1 MKLKDLL
8 CGLDYD
14 VLQQGNAWE
23 TEIADVFYDTRNMT
37 QNGLFV
43 CIQGAKLD
51 SHTLALQAAERGAVA
66 LIVEKTVEVPEGI
79 TVVKVENSR
88 IALALTAANYYGH
101 PAEKM
106 KLIGVTGTKGKTTT
120 TYLLKSILES
130 DGHKVGLIGS
140 IGALI
145 GDESIHT
152 INTTPESYEVQKLFH
167 QMAEAGCDY
176 VVMEVSSQGLMLH
189 RTAGFTF
196 DVGIFLNISR
206 DHISPWEH
214 QTLDEYLHCKSLLFR
229 QCKLGIL
236 NQDDEKVEQIL
247 EGHTCEVETFG
258 YDKEADTRV
267 VGYETVKAPGYMGV
281 HFTTTGKHAAS
292 VTVGSPGKFTVYDAL
307 AAVCACDHFGVSIA
321 GINKALHDV
330 KIRGR
335 VETIDIPAPYSVIID
350 FAHDGIGISSLLDAL
365 KQYQPN
371 HVIAVFGSD
380 GNRTTIRRADAGEIL
395 GNNVDLTIVTSNCP
409 RFEPLE
415 QINAQ
420 IKVGLDRTN
429 GKYEVIPDRRTAIKH
444 AMSLAQRD
452 DLVLLIGKGHWD
464 YEEINGVKYPFDERV
479 VVKELYE
486 ELQREK
492 GVTD

>member
-1 MKLKDLL
+1 MNPGNGKLRPLGNIGGMIPDSFK
-8 CGLDYD
+8 
-14 VLQQGNAWE
+14 VL
-23 TEIADVFYDTRNMT
+23 
-37 QNGLFV
+37 
-43 CIQGAKLD
+43 
-51 SHTLALQAAERGAVA
+51 
-66 LIVEKTVEVPEGI
+66 
-79 TVVKVENSR
+79 
-88 IALALTAANYYGH
+88 
-101 PAEKM
+101 
-106 KLIGVTGTKGKTTT
+106 
-120 TYLLKSILES
+120 
-130 DGHKVGLIGS
+130 
-140 IGALI
+140 
-145 GDESIHT
+145 
-152 INTTPESYEVQKLFH
+152 
-167 QMAEAGCDY
+167 
-176 VVMEVSSQGLMLH
+176 
-189 RTAGFTF
+189 
-196 DVGIFLNISR
+196 
-206 DHISPWEH
+206 
-214 QTLDEYLHCKSLLFR
+214 
-229 QCKLGIL
+229 
-236 NQDDEKVEQIL
+236 
-247 EGHTCEVETFG
+247 
-258 YDKEADTRV
+258 
-267 VGYETVKAPGYMGV
+267 
-281 HFTTTGKHAAS
+281 
-292 VTVGSPGKFTVYDAL
+292 GSPGKFTVYDAL

-335 VETIDIPAPYSVIID
+335 VETIDIPAPFSVIID